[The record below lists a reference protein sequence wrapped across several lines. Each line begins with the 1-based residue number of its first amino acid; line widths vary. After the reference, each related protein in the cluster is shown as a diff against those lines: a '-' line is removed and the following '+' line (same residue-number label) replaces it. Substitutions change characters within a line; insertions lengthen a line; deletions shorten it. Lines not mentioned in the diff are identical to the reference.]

1 MFVEQ
6 VKISLSIAVI
16 AKIHFAISIEFQLTT
31 HVPI

>member
-16 AKIHFAISIEFQLTT
+16 AKIHFVISIEIQLTT
-31 HVPI
+31 PVPI